1 MMYILLLV
9 LHLFFIAMG
18 VGIGFSNLINLR
30 ASRGQTGDIAKGFG
44 MARLALRMY
53 SDIVIAGFLITGL
66 LLFWTTGNTGSGPW
80 FSFKMSFVVLLVI
93 SYGVVRVT
101 GGQIMRTGNMALM
114 SRINI
119 FAPLAFVGSAGALVC
134 AVLAFN

>member
-1 MMYILLLV
+1 MYILLLA

-18 VGIGFSNLINLR
+18 VGIGFSNLVNLR

-44 MARLALRMY
+44 MARMALRMY
-53 SDIVIAGFLITGL
+53 SDIVIAGFLITGFA
-66 LLFWTTGNTGSGPW
+66 LFWITGNTGSGPW
-80 FSFKMSFVVLLVI
+80 FSLKMAFVLLLVV
-93 SYGVVRVT
+93 SYGIVRMT

-114 SRINI
+114 SRINM
-119 FAPLAFVGSAGALVC
+119 FAPLAFAGSAGALVC

>member
-1 MMYILLLV
+1 MYIVLLV

-18 VGIGFSNLINLR
+18 VGIGFSNLVNLR

-44 MARLALRMY
+44 MARMALRMY
-53 SDIVIAGFLITGL
+53 SDIVIAGFLITGFA
-66 LLFWTTGNTGSGPW
+66 LFWTTGNTGSGPW
-80 FSFKMSFVVLLVI
+80 FNLKMAFVLLLVV
-93 SYGVVRVT
+93 SYGIVRMT

-114 SRINI
+114 SRINT

>member
-1 MMYILLLV
+1 MDKLLLA

-18 VGIGFSNLINLR
+18 VGVGFSNLINLR
-30 ASRGQTGDIAKGFG
+30 AARGQTGDIAKGLG
-44 MARLALRMY
+44 MARMALRLY

-66 LLFWTTGNTGSGPW
+66 LLLWTTGNSGSGPW
-80 FSFKMSFVVLLVI
+80 FSIKMAFVVLLVV
-93 SYGVVRVT
+93 SYGIVRIT

-114 SRINI
+114 GRINT
-119 FAPLAFVGSAGALVC
+119 FAPLAFAGSVGALVC